1 VQRDHLHLIVEAED
15 GRALSRGIQGLAIR
29 LAKALNR
36 VLCRRGRV
44 WGDRYH
50 VRALSTPRE
59 VRKALVYVLQNWRKH
74 MPGIRG
80 LDPCSSAVWFSGWRR
95 AIPTEAARSPVVAP
109 RSWLAAVGWRRLGL
123 IGDDEAPVSA
133 SETPRFRREQLQQRA
148 LSERAAAEHKASG

>member
-44 WGDRYH
+44 WGDRDH